1 MHTPFAARGRRENAP
16 SSFVP
21 LQQPK
26 YRSSRD
32 RESVRD
38 SMSRNE
44 GSLSV
49 QTPESTHAVK
59 VLDESWNWT
68 SRGSDVGGVRKGC
81 GSLNNPAVLWWRSCL
96 LTCPSNS
103 LACPLCL
110 HYLYPPPPSST
121 LPLPFD
127 SSSLPL
133 LSAEPHGAARLPGG
147 RLSRLARGGQ
157 VHCHV
162 HSGRQPDWLWK
173 VRGGEGLLL
182 LQSVCV

>member
-81 GSLNNPAVLWWRSCL
+81 GSLNSPAVLWWRSCL
-96 LTCPSNS
+96 LTGPSNS

-110 HYLYPPPPSST
+110 HYLYPPPPST
-121 LPLPFD
+121 LPLPPPP
-127 SSSLPL
+127 SLFPL
-133 LSAEPHGAARLPGG
+133 IPPPCPSCPQSLMEQPDFLVVGCLGLQGVGKSTVMSILAG
-147 RLSRLARGGQ
+147 SRTG
-157 VHCHV
+157 
-162 HSGRQPDWLWK
+162 SGR
-173 VRGGEGLLL
+173 
-182 LQSVCV
+182 